1 MKNSSVM
8 QSDRLLYKCTQK
20 PKGKC
25 VSRRLTI
32 AIPESLYE
40 RLQQVKQEINI
51 SGVCQEALNMAITL
65 KETNTN
71 SNTCDR
77 QKLIDRLKL
86 EKKLFTAQI
95 KAQGCKIG
103 QKSATTLSYKE
114 FQRIERLTQA
124 HTRIDAGAFADM
136 WQWLA
141 ARQAGH
147 EMQFED
153 DELNE
158 LAPLNDENKAIF
170 VEGWIEGVLSVWH
183 QIKDQLDD
191 PEIE

>member
-1 MKNSSVM
+1 
-8 QSDRLLYKCTQK
+8 
-20 PKGKC
+20 
-25 VSRRLTI
+25 
-32 AIPESLYE
+32 
-40 RLQQVKQEINI
+40 
-51 SGVCQEALNMAITL
+51 MAITL

-71 SNTCDR
+71 TNTFDR

-86 EKKLFTAQI
+86 EKKLLTAQI

-103 QKSATTLSYKE
+103 QQSATTLSLKE
-114 FQRIERLTQA
+114 FQRMERLTQA